1 MARISQLPFLP
12 CSLTKLEP
20 TFHTFLLARNI
31 LVIYI
36 PCTIAVCTLRELQQN
51 FQIEFA
57 NFLLCHRKIDFC
69 SRPHSKHR
77 GEYKFNRT
85 IRFRSPKML
94 SEFTTHMQSKYS
106 LFEKAQAAAG
116 AEFEWEVDWSQ
127 FFGLI
132 PLINF
137 TDRGIFPSR
146 AGGAENSPVSK
157 SCTWDCRTRLHYDR
171 LFSDLF
177 SWNCNFVTSVWVRC
191 PAWMNDSCAGL
202 PPRGELPSG
211 CPGRSCNKDLVK
223 KSFLRYFLTWHDGP
237 RTCWWAASPCHS
249 ATRRT
254 GK

>member
-94 SEFTTHMQSKYS
+94 SEFTTHIQSKYS

-157 SCTWDCRTRLHYDR
+157 SCTWDCRTRLHYDFCFFQICFHGIATLSHQSGWGVLPGWMIHVLGCR
-171 LFSDLF
+171 RVVS
-177 SWNCNFVTSVWVRC
+177 CRQGVQGG
-191 PAWMNDSCAGL
+191 PATKIWS
-202 PPRGELPSG
+202 
-211 CPGRSCNKDLVK
+211 K
-223 KSFLRYFLTWHDGP
+223 KKFQCFLRYF
-237 RTCWWAASPCHS
+237 
-249 ATRRT
+249 
-254 GK
+254 KIF